1 MCRSYRRADRVAMA
15 RRALLADALGGRA
28 TRRDDEKDVW
38 AAEEAAHC
46 RCLYALL
53 PGRKEKSGL

>member
-1 MCRSYRRADRVAMA
+1 MA